1 MVDEGEMI
9 DEGRAARRRRRAR
22 RFTIYVLSVVTVL
35 GTATWIQRKPIA
47 SEFIDRELRARGV
60 PASYTVADIGLRR
73 QRLEN
78 IVIGDPRNPDL
89 KADWAEVDVVLGL
102 HGPHIRAVRAGGV
115 RLRGRLVDGQL
126 RMGAVDR
133 LLPEPS
139 GEPFALP
146 DMNVALADARMRLET
161 PMGLVGLA
169 FDGKGNLANGFRGR
183 LGTVV
188 PAVAVS
194 GCEMRNA
201 RGGFSIAIADRRPSL
216 KGPLTFDG
224 VACPAQALR
233 LNRAAFGVDTR
244 LSVGLDQWDGMTSV
258 AIANI
263 SYGADRLGN
272 VAGAV
277 AFAGN
282 AGRTQGRMALT
293 SGGVTVAG
301 ISGQEA
307 RVEGDYAVG
316 PAADGYAASLDGKAT
331 LAHFAVGAERL
342 KAIDALPNALR
353 GTPLGPLA
361 EALTVAA
368 IRAGGDATASSA
380 FNLRQR
386 GNAGSLAL
394 SQLAISSASGARL
407 EADGKEGIRI
417 AWPDG
422 AVGFDGRMRLAGGG
436 FPNAEISLRQPVA
449 GGPISGEAKIAPFAA
464 GGARLALAPVR
475 FSAEGRQTR
484 FDTRVELD
492 GPIGD
497 GAVRQLTLP
506 VSGTLDG
513 RGGYAINPGCTL
525 VGFRALDVSGL
536 ELAPARLSL
545 CALDGRA
552 LVSSNGGGVRVGGRI
567 EGPRLRGKLGGSPM
581 TLAANAVRL
590 DGQGF
595 AIDGVATRLGDAER
609 ISRLD
614 IQRIEGRI
622 EGSALAGRFEEGSGQ
637 IGNVPLLISKATGDW
652 RFAGGALTLKGG
664 LQVADSAQ
672 TPRFEPMLSQDVTLR
687 LVDGR
692 IAAGGTL
699 REPKSNVAV
708 TKVDIAHDLGGG
720 TGTAVLDV
728 PSLQFGDALQPE
740 ALTKLALGV
749 VANVAGTVTGRGE
762 IRWSPQAVTS
772 DGVFRTTDTA
782 LAAAFGPVTGLSGEI
797 RFTDLLGMET
807 APGQRVTLATVNPG
821 ILVENGEVRYQLLAG
836 QRVAIEGGRWPFAG
850 GELLLDP
857 TIMDFGQ
864 AVERRMTFRVNG
876 LDAAQFI
883 NKMEFEN
890 ISATG
895 QFDGTIPMVFGA
907 DGGRIENG
915 ALTVRQGGGTL
926 AYVGDVSNAE
936 LGMFAN
942 MAFDALKSIRY
953 SNLTI
958 GLNGA
963 IDGEMISEVRFN
975 GVNQG
980 TEASQQGF
988 FREFIGLPFLFNIKI
1003 VAPFRGLLN
1012 TAQSFVDP
1020 SILIRDDL
1028 PPGVDDDAIQTVQP
1042 KESESMQ

>member
-1 MVDEGEMI
+1 MI

-22 RFTIYVLSVVTVL
+22 RFTLYVLSVLVVL
-35 GTATWIQRKPIA
+35 GTATWVQRKPIA
-47 SEFIDRELRARGV
+47 SEFINRELRSRSV

-78 IVIGDPRNPDL
+78 IVIGNPAKPDL
-89 KADWAEVDVVLGL
+89 TADWAEVDVVLGL

-115 RLRGRLVDGQL
+115 RLRGRLEDGQL
-126 RMGAVDR
+126 RMGFVDR

-139 GEPFALP
+139 GAPFALP
-146 DMNVALADARMRLET
+146 DIIVALTDARMRLET
-161 PMGLVGLA
+161 SMGPVGLA
-169 FDGKGNLANGFRGR
+169 LDGQGNLANGFRGR
-183 LGTVV
+183 LG
-188 PAVAVS
+188 AVAPQFTLG
-194 GCEMRNA
+194 GCGAENS
-201 RGGFSIAIADRRPSL
+201 RGGFSVATVEGRPSL
-216 KGPLTFDG
+216 KGPLA
-224 VACPAQALR
+224 VARLACTEQSLR
-233 LNRAAFGVDTR
+233 LENASFGIDTQ
-244 LSVGLDQWDGMTSV
+244 LSTGLDRWEGQSSV
-258 AIANI
+258 AIANLA
-263 SYGADRLGN
+263 YHTDRLRDVGGT
-272 VAGAV
+272 VS
-277 AFAGN
+277 FAGN
-282 AGRTQGRMALT
+282 AGRTQGRLALNAAAL
-293 SGGVTVAG
+293 SVAG
-301 ISGQEA
+301 IAGQGG

-316 PAADGYAASLDGKAT
+316 PAADGVAASLDGKVA
-331 LAHFAVGAERL
+331 LAHFALGPQRL
-342 KAIDALPNALR
+342 KPINELSDAMQ

-361 EALTVAA
+361 DALAAAA
-368 IRAGGDATASSA
+368 IRAGGDVTASTG

-386 GNAGSLAL
+386 GEAGSLAL
-394 SQLAISSASGARL
+394 SQLAVSSSSGARL
-407 EADGKEGIRI
+407 EMDGSEGVRL

-422 AVGFDGRMRLAGGG
+422 AMRFDGRMRLSGGG
-436 FPNAEISLRQPVA
+436 FPDAEISLRQPEA
-449 GGPISGEAKIAPFAA
+449 GGPISGEVRLAPYAA

-475 FSAEGRQTR
+475 FSAEGRETR
-484 FDTRVELD
+484 FETRIELD
-492 GPIGD
+492 GPLGD
-497 GAVRQLTLP
+497 GRVRQLTLP
-506 VSGTLDG
+506 ISGRLDG
-513 RGGYAINPGCTL
+513 RGGYAVNPGCTP
-525 VGFRALDVSGL
+525 VAFRALSISGL
-536 ELAPARLSL
+536 ELEPARLNL
-545 CALDGRA
+545 CASDGRA
-552 LVSSNGGGVRVGGRI
+552 LLSSSGGTMQVAARV
-567 EGPRLRGKLGGSPM
+567 EKPRLQGRLGGSPL
-581 TLAANAVRL
+581 TLGASALIMSGKEFSAEDVAA
-590 DGQGF
+590 
-595 AIDGVATRLGDAER
+595 RLGEAQR

-614 IQRIEGRI
+614 IGHL
-622 EGSALAGRFEEGSGQ
+622 EGSIDRGALKGQFRDGSGQ
-637 IGNVPLLISKATGDW
+637 IGNVPLLISKAGGDW
-652 RFAGGALTLKGG
+652 QFAEGALSLKGG
-664 LQVADSAQ
+664 LQVADAAEA
-672 TPRFEPMLSQDVTLR
+672 PRFEPLVSQDVALR
-687 LVDGR
+687 LADGR
-692 IAAGGTL
+692 IVADGTL
-699 REPKSNVAV
+699 REPKSGIAV
-708 TKVDIAHDLGGG
+708 TNVDVHHDLGEGR
-720 TGTAVLDV
+720 GTAVLDV

-740 ALTKLALGV
+740 ALTKLTLGV
-749 VANVAGTVTGRGE
+749 VANVFGTLSGRGE
-762 IRWSPQAVTS
+762 IRWSPQAVSS

-836 QRVAIEGGRWPFAG
+836 QRVAIESGRWPFAG
-850 GELLLDP
+850 GELMLDP
-857 TIMDFGQ
+857 TVMDFGQ

-915 ALTVRQGGGTL
+915 ALTVRPGGGTL

-936 LGMFAN
+936 LGTFGN